1 MQQTASDVPPDL
13 GAQPPIN
20 LASLG
25 RVRVLRALN
34 ERGTLSRA
42 ELVRLT
48 GLARATVGS
57 VLEDLIGAG
66 LVRKSADPV
75 VGARSGRPPQLLS
88 LEPRA
93 GHAVGLD
100 IGHDHVRAMLTDLA
114 GGMLW
119 DASVQLPVDDDP
131 YGAAI
136 QVPGTSSY
144 LAFNTSEG
152 YVPPVWPSE
161 AGLQQMML
169 HIDIAV
175 DDVAAAVADAVE
187 LGATVADYQPQDDVR
202 VLLDPAGHPFCL
214 YLDAD

>member
-1 MQQTASDVPPDL
+1 MMT
-13 GAQPPIN
+13 GMR
-20 LASLG
+20 G
-25 RVRVLRALN
+25 RTKTNWWGV
-34 ERGTLSRA
+34 
-42 ELVRLT
+42 
-48 GLARATVGS
+48 
-57 VLEDLIGAG
+57 VLEAPDGPA
-66 LVRKSADPV
+66 
-75 VGARSGRPPQLLS
+75 
-88 LEPRA
+88 
-93 GHAVGLD
+93 
-100 IGHDHVRAMLTDLA
+100 LA
-114 GGMLW
+114 GFYSRLLDW
-119 DASVQLPVDDDP
+119 PIAKDDDDP

-214 YLDAD
+214 YLDAG